1 MGLPRWLS
9 GEKSTCQCRRCRF
22 DPWVVG
28 SFPGGGNGNPLRYP
42 CLENPVDR
50 GAWRATVHGVA
61 KSRTWLKRPSTQLYV
76 NMYSFSDFF
85 PFRLLQDIQCTSW
98 CYMVG
103 PCWLSSL
110 YVYACS
116 IAHSCLTLCDPVDC
130 SPPGS
135 SVHEILQARIL
146 EWVAMPSS
154 GGSSRPRGRT
164 CLSCLGE

>member
-1 MGLPRWLS
+1 MNSRSGLPRWHS
-9 GEKSTCQCRRCRF
+9 GKESACNSGQ
-22 DPWVVG
+22 
-28 SFPGGGNGNPLRYP
+28 
-42 CLENPVDR
+42 ENPMDR
-50 GAWRATVHGVA
+50 GAWRATVHHRVS

-76 NMYSFSDFF
+76 NTYSFSDFF

-110 YVYACS
+110 YVWACS

-154 GGSSRPRGRT
+154 RGSSRPRGRT